1 MGRLTF
7 IQLCSEN
14 KDECAIFEQMMW
26 RYTKELDGHR
36 NRTTS
41 ADLIAKWIKSIIH
54 IQGDSDRHLELCY
67 DGSTPVGFLYGKVDR
82 PEHKGFIKV
91 GYGYIME
98 FFVLQEYRRSGYG
111 REMYLRL
118 EQLFKNDGASK
129 MYLTA
134 DPVTGKMFWKSLG
147 FVNTGEISPE
157 NNLEIYEKQIFFGSR
172 TLKILKYPD
181 DTVLRSI
188 AKQRGDIAD
197 KVIGGLT
204 QVISAAH
211 YRSDFFCT
219 VMYSNGEVIGY
230 ANFIQSSSE
239 PSKWFYTD
247 LWVAPEYRRQGRATE
262 IVNVGR
268 QYLSELNAK
277 RLLCT
282 VDPHNKASL
291 NFQRALGFEQIET
304 QPFEDFEVDGL
315 IMFKMDITTNFNIVS
330 LADDF
335 NHLVFICDLLANP
348 SNALTLHFNRI
359 PDNEYRQFYKEMR
372 DSLIFSAADDEL
384 NYIIRKGVVPIAW
397 LKLNG
402 LSDDSLWISMLVVH
416 EKYRR
421 LGVGMFA
428 LNFVDEFARSTGR
441 HHIYLHT
448 TSDNYAAQALYKS
461 AGYTVTAEKEQQYGD
476 GSTLRQYTLHK
487 LL

>member
-98 FFVLQEYRRSGYG
+98 FFVLQEHRRRGYG

-118 EQLFKNDGASK
+118 EQLFKMN
-129 MYLTA
+129 
-134 DPVTGKMFWKSLG
+134 
-147 FVNTGEISPE
+147 
-157 NNLEIYEKQIFFGSR
+157 
-172 TLKILKYPD
+172 
-181 DTVLRSI
+181 
-188 AKQRGDIAD
+188 
-197 KVIGGLT
+197 
-204 QVISAAH
+204 
-211 YRSDFFCT
+211 
-219 VMYSNGEVIGY
+219 
-230 ANFIQSSSE
+230 
-239 PSKWFYTD
+239 
-247 LWVAPEYRRQGRATE
+247 
-262 IVNVGR
+262 
-268 QYLSELNAK
+268 
-277 RLLCT
+277 
-282 VDPHNKASL
+282 
-291 NFQRALGFEQIET
+291 
-304 QPFEDFEVDGL
+304 
-315 IMFKMDITTNFNIVS
+315 ITTNFNIVS

-348 SNALTLHFNRI
+348 SNALALHFNRI

-421 LGVGMFA
+421 LGVGIFA

-448 TSDNYAAQALYKS
+448 TADNYAAQALYKS